1 MKITSFY
8 KIFNSSFFS
17 IYFFK
22 IKKNLSSLL
31 LVLFSSITLIWAIFD
46 SCLQTHL
53 DLFAYFKNI
62 FHYTRQSIFLI
73 LIVAI
78 LALTKYRNTKF
89 YQILSF
95 IALVN
100 ILIIS
105 LVFCDFIEDRRQYFI
120 SANWQIQL
128 IPYYLQYVLF
138 PLVYCFYFWK
148 RSITFL
154 DWKKVWIVF
163 VHPFCYFLLSS
174 IIFGFKVDLK
184 SHFINPY
191 YQNHLILAYFKLF
204 VSFFLLAMG
213 LIGVQKIKIHPFYK
227 SVLLVLG
234 AFLICV
240 ITRETSDWNHA
251 KELVFHPQQM
261 GSSLFPESQDIAKQL
276 SNLVFEEK
284 QDLDSKTGEK
294 ILELGAG
301 SGNVTK
307 YLVQKFGVKNVIA
320 LEFDKELCNVLRNK
334 FPDLTVIE
342 GDACDFIELLKKQK
356 ILLDQIK
363 GIVSTLPLSI
373 FSQEKLQE
381 LNKNLAT
388 VIKQN
393 KIRFVEY
400 RFLPFLLEKHNIG
413 DGVEEIKD
421 TKNQIFVSSA
431 ILPTKVFIF
440 AATNTTKKYHF
451 INKIKKVN

>member
-1 MKITSFY
+1 MKVSKVKITSFY
-8 KIFNSSFFS
+8 KFFNSSFFS
-17 IYFFK
+17 IYFIK

-31 LVLFSSITLIWAIFD
+31 LVIFSSIILIWGVFD
-46 SCLQTHL
+46 SFFQTHL
-53 DLFAYFKNI
+53 DSFAYCKNI

-73 LIVAI
+73 LVVAI
-78 LALTKYRNTKF
+78 IALTKYRTTKF

-95 IALVN
+95 VALVN

-105 LVFCDFIEDRRQYFI
+105 LVFCDFIEDHKQHFI
-120 SANWQIQL
+120 SANWQMQL
-128 IPYYLQYVLF
+128 IPYYLQYVF
-138 PLVYCFYFWK
+138 APLIYCFYVWK
-148 RSITFL
+148 RPITFL
-154 DWKKVWIVF
+154 GWKKVWIVF
-163 VHPFCYFLLSS
+163 VHPFCYFLLSA
-174 IIFGFKVDLK
+174 IIFGFKADLK

-191 YQNHLILAYFKLF
+191 YQNNLTVAYFKLF
-204 VSFFLLAMG
+204 VSFLLLAMG

-227 SVLLVLG
+227 GALLVLG
-234 AFLICV
+234 SFLICV
-240 ITRETSDWNHA
+240 IPRETSDWNHA
-251 KELVFHPQQM
+251 KELVFYPQQM

-276 SNLVFEEK
+276 SNLVLEFEGK
-284 QDLDSKTGEK
+284 QDTGLKTGEK

-307 YLVQKFGVKNVIA
+307 YLVQKFGAQNVIA
-320 LEFDKELCNVLRNK
+320 LEYDKELCNVLRNK
-334 FPDLTVIE
+334 FPGLTVIE
-342 GDACDFIELLKKQK
+342 GDACNFIELLKKQIDETQIK
-356 ILLDQIK
+356 QIK

-373 FSQEKLQE
+373 FSQEQLQE

-400 RFLPFLLEKHNIG
+400 RFLLFLREKHIIG
-413 DGVEEIKD
+413 DGVEEIQD

-440 AATNTTKKYHF
+440 AATDVTK
-451 INKIKKVN
+451 

>member
-1 MKITSFY
+1 M
-8 KIFNSSFFS
+8 
-17 IYFFK
+17 K
-22 IKKNLSSLL
+22 IKKNLSSLF
-31 LVLFSSITLIWAIFD
+31 LVIFSSITLIWAIFD
-46 SCLQTHL
+46 SGLQTHL

-78 LALTKYRNTKF
+78 LALTKYRTTAF

-95 IALVN
+95 VALVN

-105 LVFCDFIEDRRQYFI
+105 LVFCDFIEDSRQRFI
-120 SANWQIQL
+120 SSNWQIQL
-128 IPYYLQYVLF
+128 IPYYLQYVF
-138 PLVYCFYFWK
+138 TPLVYCFYVWK
-148 RSITFL
+148 RPITFL
-154 DWKKVWIVF
+154 GWGKVWIVF
-163 VHPFCYFLLSS
+163 IHPFCYFLLSAV
-174 IIFGFKVDLK
+174 IFGFKVGLK

-191 YQNHLILAYFKLF
+191 YQNHLIVAYFKLF
-204 VSFFLLAMG
+204 VSFFLLTMG
-213 LIGVQKIKIHPFYK
+213 LIGLHKIKINPFYK
-227 SVLLVLG
+227 STLLVLG

-240 ITRETSDWNHA
+240 IPRETSDWNHA
-251 KELVFHPQQM
+251 KEFILHPQQM

-276 SNLVFEEK
+276 SNLVLEGK
-284 QDLDSKTGEK
+284 QNLDSKKGEK

-307 YLVQKFGVKNVIA
+307 YLVQKFGVENIIA
-320 LEFDKELCNVLRNK
+320 LEYDKELCNVLRNK

-342 GDACDFIELLKKQK
+342 GDACDFIELLQKQK

-373 FSQEKLQE
+373 FSQEKLKE
-381 LNKNLAT
+381 LNKNLA
-388 VIKQN
+388 IAIQKN

-413 DGVEEIKD
+413 DDVEEIKD
-421 TKNQIFVSSA
+421 TKNQIFVSSL

-440 AATNTTKKYHF
+440 ADTHAKK
-451 INKIKKVN
+451 